1 MPTVCFKSCF
11 FIVFFLSMDL
21 RQRFFFAY
29 FMAPWLSTLF
39 QLRLFVERP
48 RRDELR
54 ALVGRR
60 RGGDAADRRSRHRQR
75 QERVRD
81 AGNEDAR
88 HRRSRKRDQVWTAWG
103 VLIEIIVYLAKALI
117 RNVCFSPIR
126 CQPCCTLS
134 KVHQEAPSLFICNFK
149 NCLDLFLRRC
159 LRYLILGYLFRVY

>member
-11 FIVFFLSMDL
+11 FYCFLSFNGL
-21 RQRFFFAY
+21 EAANFFRLFHGAV
-29 FMAPWLSTLF
+29 TF

-88 HRRSRKRDQVWTAWG
+88 HRRSRKRDQVWTG
-103 VLIEIIVYLAKALI
+103 
-117 RNVCFSPIR
+117 
-126 CQPCCTLS
+126 
-134 KVHQEAPSLFICNFK
+134 
-149 NCLDLFLRRC
+149 
-159 LRYLILGYLFRVY
+159 